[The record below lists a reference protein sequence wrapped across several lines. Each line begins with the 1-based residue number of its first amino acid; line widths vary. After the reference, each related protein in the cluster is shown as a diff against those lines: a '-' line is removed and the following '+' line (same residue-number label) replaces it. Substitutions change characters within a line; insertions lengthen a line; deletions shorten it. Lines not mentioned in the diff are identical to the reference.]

1 MALVNEEKQMK
12 TVAAPTST
20 IRVRSSARILLIV
33 AFLVVTT
40 GVHAKFAR
48 FNFEQAIDQSVI
60 AGEFR
65 VMSVVA
71 RSFSNASG
79 EEICGYDVT
88 LFPIEILKGET
99 PKIIRV
105 GSAEPLAVGS
115 KYFVA
120 LLSGQANFP
129 EDFIQRYPPAIE
141 RRKNQCEAGLPD
153 ISINWLALGKIRNAS
168 SSRSGEVVS
177 RWLKKPYLM
186 DVPDDVSQITVQATR
201 VTVNDVEI
209 PAYKLDHLLVP
220 DALWHS
226 TTFVNWDQL
235 KTMWR
240 KMH

>member
-1 MALVNEEKQMK
+1 MTTAVVSKS
-12 TVAAPTST
+12 A
-20 IRVRSSARILLIV
+20 IRVRSSIRILLVV

-48 FNFEQAIDQSVI
+48 FSFEQAIDQSVI
-60 AGEFR
+60 AGEFK
-65 VMSVVA
+65 VMSVIA
-71 RSFSNASG
+71 RSFRDASG
-79 EEICGYDVT
+79 EEICGYIITFV
-88 LFPIEILKGET
+88 PIEILKGAT
-99 PKIIRV
+99 AKLIRA
-105 GSAEPLAVGS
+105 GSAEPLTVGS

-120 LLSGQANFP
+120 LLPGRANFP

-141 RRKNQCEAGLPD
+141 RRKTRCEAELPD
-153 ISINWLALGKIRNAS
+153 SSVNWLALGKVKNAS
-168 SSRSGEVVS
+168 SSSSRRGRAVS

-186 DVPDDVSQITVQATR
+186 DVPDDVSKITVQAKR
-201 VTVNDVEI
+201 VTVNDVEV

-240 KMH
+240 KMNRSKGEN